1 MNDTATHPMTLHQLA
16 VYFQV
21 SEKTMRK
28 WILPL
33 MPKLGHIYGNIY
45 TPKQVRIIKEHLE

>member
-1 MNDTATHPMTLHQLA
+1 MTLHQLA

-28 WILPL
+28 WIRPL
-33 MPKLGHIYGNIY
+33 REQLGHIYGNIY
-45 TPKQVRIIKEHLE
+45 TPRQVKIIKEHLE